1 MTRHIK
7 YIFLIVVSVMLT
19 TISSCSSR
27 KMNKNISEETSAD
40 KRNSV
45 VKSDSSVITNKGI
58 SSFKATNLDKYELTN
73 NLDIEY
79 EPTFDQNGNLIPF
92 SYSRDDN
99 GNVTKVN
106 ITGNA
111 KVKDTSTKEI
121 IKEQSEEKIDYK
133 EQLESLVKYVNTLES
148 EVTILKQKESKEVK
162 VAPDYFKYILWLGI
176 AILLLSGIIIFCI
189 IYFRNTI
196 GKYKKILNTFTNN
209 DT

>member
-19 TISSCSSR
+19 TIYSCSSR

-79 EPTFDQNGNLIPF
+79 EPTFDKNGNLIPF

-111 KVKDTSTKEI
+111 KVKDTTTKLI
-121 IKEQSEEKIDYK
+121 DQKKEESVEEYK
-133 EQLESLVKYVNTLES
+133 EQMESLVTYINRLES
-148 EVTILKQKESKEVK
+148 EINTLKNTKEKDVK

>member
-19 TISSCSSR
+19 TIYSCSSR
-27 KMNKNISEETSAD
+27 KMNKKEVEETVAD
-40 KRNSV
+40 KRNI
-45 VKSDSSVITNKGI
+45 KSDSS
-58 SSFKATNLDKYELTN
+58 SSASSSKATSNVKANNVNNYGLAS
-73 NLDIEY
+73 NLDIVY
-79 EPTFDQNGNLIPF
+79 DPTFDKNGNLIPF

-111 KVKDTSTKEI
+111 KVKDTTTKLI
-121 IKEQSEEKIDYK
+121 DQKKEESVEEYR
-133 EQLESLVKYVNTLES
+133 EQMKSLVTYINRLES
-148 EVTILKQKESKEVK
+148 EINTLKNTKEKDVK

-176 AILLLSGIIIFCI
+176 GILLLSGIVIFVI
-189 IYFRNTI
+189 IYFKTTL
-196 GKYKKILNTFTNN
+196 GKYKKILNTFTGN

>member
-19 TISSCSSR
+19 TIFACNSR
-27 KMNKNISEETSAD
+27 TMQKQKETELSAD
-40 KRNSV
+40 KRNSSKV
-45 VKSDSSVITNKGI
+45 IDSSSISSKGI

-92 SYSRDDN
+92 SYSRNEN
-99 GNVTKVN
+99 GNVTNVN